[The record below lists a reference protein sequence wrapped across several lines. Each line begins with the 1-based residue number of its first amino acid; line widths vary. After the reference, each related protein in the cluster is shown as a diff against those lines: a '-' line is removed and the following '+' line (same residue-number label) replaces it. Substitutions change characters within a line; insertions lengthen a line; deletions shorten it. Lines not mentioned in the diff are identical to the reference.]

1 MADTCLVLREN
12 LEHRKDTRC
21 FKTPAHHRLQA
32 ATWPPIPEW
41 KSTQVCTREREREC
55 HGVEQYIRLFSSF
68 RRIPIILLDNIILC
82 NSCFWILAKQ
92 ISCRIVWCM
101 VVTFVKLGQ
110 HLTVGFN
117 QQSLKFSCTNNIII
131 SCWKNPARVKL
142 SSTHQCTHYPKDE
155 WTVDRQH
162 FVVIFQSR
170 SEPWRIAKY
179 TKPSTCIYL
188 PIEALPTYVPTKYTK
203 TP

>member
-1 MADTCLVLREN
+1 MQDC
-12 LEHRKDTRC
+12 
-21 FKTPAHHRLQA
+21 
-32 ATWPPIPEW
+32 
-41 KSTQVCTREREREC
+41 
-55 HGVEQYIRLFSSF
+55 
-68 RRIPIILLDNIILC
+68 
-82 NSCFWILAKQ
+82 
-92 ISCRIVWCM
+92 SCRIVWCM

-110 HLTVGFN
+110 HLTVGLT

-170 SEPWRIAKY
+170 SEPWRLARPYLLTYLQSIQRH
-179 TKPSTCIYL
+179 PSHQILFLLLRTFTIPVSIPYL
-188 PIEALPTYVPTKYTK
+188 LTNDTYPAYIDSLTLVVWGGGRRVYLVVDEVVVHSQLCCKGFPMNGALVAAGLYV
-203 TP
+203 